1 MAKTNYQWLKPE
13 YEELPELFQQAI
25 QKEGLPDSF
34 APILWN
40 KQIQTVEQLHEFL
53 HPSLEQLH
61 DPFLFYEMEKA
72 VERVHQAIL
81 EGEKILI
88 YGDYDADGITSTT
101 IMKEALEVLGAEV
114 ETYLPNRFT
123 DGYGPN
129 ERVYIEK
136 INQGIQLIIT
146 VDNGVS
152 GHSALAKA
160 QELGVDVIVTD
171 HHELPEVLPE
181 AYAIIHP
188 RHPKGQY
195 PFGDL
200 AGVGVAFKF
209 ICALLEE
216 VVVEALDLVAIG
228 TIADLV
234 SLTDENRVLVSFGLQ
249 TMKQTQRIGL
259 QELLTVSQVTPTDI
273 TDKTVGFSLAPRLN
287 ALGRLSDPNEAV
299 TLLSTFDESQA
310 KQLAQAID
318 EWNTKRKV
326 LVEEVLTQALQQVDE
341 VNQIHVLVGEDW
353 HEGILGIVAGRIVQ
367 QTGKPTIVLTKK
379 NEQLVKG
386 SGRSIPQVDLFEALS
401 QIRDRFESFGGH
413 HSAVGLTFPIAEL
426 ADIQAYLNEYVL
438 MQEIDF
444 TKGLPLEIAAEL
456 KIEQATVD
464 FITALKKLAPF
475 GMGNCMPKFLFS
487 DVKIETVREIGA
499 QKNHLKFV
507 FADQT
512 MNMDGIAFQFGP
524 YLSDFYAEQLALVGE
539 LSLNEW
545 NGNVK
550 TQLMVDDYQI
560 PASQIF
566 DFRTKKAQ
574 LPFNNLPSNTLFLSF
589 ENSPS
594 PFQRQLQQIEITR
607 LTTLDELT
615 QWVEL
620 GLMEYDAIVYLDC
633 PTNVEMIKQVADHYP
648 LATHYFIFEAADD
661 AYLDGLGTREQYAK
675 LFTFIKKQKQVD
687 IRYKYKI
694 IADYLNFPQK
704 LLIFMIQVFF
714 ELKFVTIDDG
724 VLRYVEGAS
733 ASSLEAS
740 QLYQQR
746 KQKMS
751 TEAFLQLSD
760 VSQLKEWFFS

>member
-1 MAKTNYQWLKPE
+1 MVKTNYQWFKPKNK
-13 YEELPELFQQAI
+13 ELPKLFRQAVQQ
-25 QKEGLPDSF
+25 EGLPDSF
-34 APILWN
+34 ATILWD
-40 KQIQTVEQLHEFL
+40 KQIQTVEQLHDFL
-53 HPSLEQLH
+53 YPSLEHLH
-61 DPFLFYEMEKA
+61 DPFLFYDMEKA
-72 VERVHQAIL
+72 VERVHQAVL

-160 QELGVDVIVTD
+160 QELGIDVIVTD
-171 HHELPEVLPE
+171 HHELPEILPE

-188 RHPKGQY
+188 RHPQGNY

-234 SLTDENRVLVSFGLQ
+234 SLTDENRVLVSLGLQ

-259 QELLTVSQVTPTDI
+259 QELLTVSQAIHTDI
-273 TDKTVGFSLAPRLN
+273 TDTTVGFSLAPRLN

-299 TLLSTFDESQA
+299 TLLSTFDEQQA

-341 VNQIHVLVGEDW
+341 VNQVHVLVGEDW
-353 HEGILGIVAGRIVQ
+353 HEGILGIVAGRISQ

-386 SGRSIPQVDLFEALS
+386 SGRSISQVDLFEALS
-401 QIRDRFESFGGH
+401 QVRERFESFGGH

-426 ADIQAYLNEYVL
+426 ANIQAHLNEYVL
-438 MQEIDF
+438 MQEVDL

-475 GMGNCMPKFLFS
+475 GMGNRMPKFLFS

-507 FADQT
+507 FTDQT
-512 MNMDGIAFQFGP
+512 MHMDGIAFQFGP
-524 YLSDFYAEQLALVGE
+524 YLSDFYAEQLSLVGE

-550 TQLMVDDYQI
+550 TQLMLDDYQI
-560 PASQIF
+560 PSSQIF
-566 DFRTKKAQ
+566 DFRTKKSQ
-574 LPFNNLPSNTLFLSF
+574 LPLNNLSSRTLFLSF

-594 PFQRQLQQIEITR
+594 LFQKQLKQIEITR
-607 LTTLDELT
+607 LTTQDALT
-615 QWVEL
+615 QWFEL
-620 GLMEYDAIVYLDC
+620 GIADYDTIVYLDC
-633 PTNVEMIKQVADHYP
+633 PTNVETIKQIADQYP
-648 LATHYFIFEAADD
+648 LANHYFIFEAADD

-687 IRYKYKI
+687 IRYKHKI
-694 IADYLNFPQK
+694 LADYLNFPQK